1 MMARNFSTTI
11 PFNKERLPAV
21 LLPVMLSDGLHYEV
35 NVKGYPRFTMRWS
48 ELGRY
53 DLEENEDINTDDV
66 PYELV
71 LAVSEVLDKL
81 KK

>member
-1 MMARNFSTTI
+1 M
-11 PFNKERLPAV
+11 
-21 LLPVMLSDGLHYEV
+21 
-35 NVKGYPRFTMRWS
+35 MRWS

-53 DLEENEDINTDDV
+53 DLVENEELNIADV

>member
-1 MMARNFSTTI
+1 M
-11 PFNKERLPAV
+11 V
-21 LLPVMLSDGLHYEV
+21 LLPIMLSDGLHYEV
-35 NVKGYPRFTMRWS
+35 NVKGYPRFMMRWS

-53 DLEENEDINTDDV
+53 DLAENEEINANDV

>member
-1 MMARNFSTTI
+1 MARNFSTSVL
-11 PFNKERLPAV
+11 FNKKKLPAV
-21 LLPVMLSDGLHYEV
+21 LLPVMLADGLHYEV
-35 NVKGYPRFTMRWS
+35 NVKGHPRFMMRWS

-53 DLEENEDINTDDV
+53 DLVENEEITADDV